1 MDMTMKDLILD
12 AMVYQTVITFYLS
25 YMILAPRLGTVFQEY
40 VIGCMAKL
48 LI

>member
-25 YMILAPRLGTVFQEY
+25 HMILAPRLEAIFHEY
-40 VIGCMAKL
+40 VIGCIAKL